1 MKTTLFRILLLTI
14 LVSLILPIIISLSIA
29 FSPDSFLT
37 IPTNN
42 WTSKW
47 FYDFFS
53 QTRWTEAF
61 LRSLIMA
68 ILSTFLSLTLGMPLA
83 YAMTRLNIPWKK
95 LIHGSILLPLIIPPI
110 IIGMGA
116 LPLFYAMRLN
126 GTTFEV
132 VLIHSCLILPIIYL
146 ILKNKIQNISPEIE
160 NVAMGLGAGLFET
173 LWYITLPLLYP
184 AIAISGICGFA
195 ISINET
201 MVALF
206 MAGPTNET
214 ISTITWSQ
222 LKEAPTPLIAVAS
235 IINLII
241 ILIGTIA
248 IKFASITFSYNNNRT
263 NRI

>member
-1 MKTTLFRILLLTI
+1 MKTTLVRILLLTI

-68 ILSTFLSLTLGMPLA
+68 ILSTFLGLTLGMPLA

-160 NVAMGLGAGLFET
+160 NVAMGLGAGIFET

-184 AIAISGICGFA
+184 AIAISGISGFA

-248 IKFASITFSYNNNRT
+248 IKFASITFSYTNNRK

>member
-1 MKTTLFRILLLTI
+1 MKTTLVRILLLTI

-47 FYDFFS
+47 FYDFFY

-160 NVAMGLGAGLFET
+160 NVAMGLGAGIFET

>member
-1 MKTTLFRILLLTI
+1 MKKTFVRILLLSI
-14 LVSLILPIIISLSIA
+14 LVFLILPIIISLSIA

-37 IPTNN
+37 IPTSN

-47 FYDFFS
+47 FYDVFY

-61 LRSLIMA
+61 SRSLIMA
-68 ILSTFLSLTLGMPLA
+68 TLSTFLGLSLGMPLA
-83 YAMTRLNIPWKK
+83 YSMTRLNIPLKEI
-95 LIHGSILLPLIIPPI
+95 IHGSILLPLIIPPV

-116 LPLFYAMRLN
+116 LPVFYAMQLN
-126 GTTFEV
+126 GTIFEIV
-132 VLIHSCLILPIIYL
+132 IMHSCLILPIIYL
-146 ILKNKIQNISPEIE
+146 ILKNKIQNINPEIE
-160 NVAMGLGAGLFET
+160 NVAMGLGAGIFET
-173 LWYITLPLLYP
+173 LWFITLPLLFP
-184 AIAISGICGFA
+184 AIAISGICGFG

-201 MVALF
+201 MVAIF

-241 ILIGTIA
+241 ILIGVGSIKIA
-248 IKFASITFSYNNNRT
+248 STKSSRSNN
-263 NRI
+263 

>member
-1 MKTTLFRILLLTI
+1 MKKTFVRILLLSI
-14 LVSLILPIIISLSIA
+14 LVFLILPIIISLSIA

-37 IPTNN
+37 IPTSN

-47 FYDFFS
+47 FYEFFY

-61 LRSLIMA
+61 SRSLIMA
-68 ILSTFLSLTLGMPLA
+68 TLSTFLSLTLGMPLA
-83 YAMTRLNIPWKK
+83 YAMARLNIPWKK
-95 LIHGSILLPLIIPPI
+95 LIHGSILLPLIIPPV

-116 LPLFYAMRLN
+116 LPVFYAMRLN
-126 GTTFEV
+126 GTIFEIV
-132 VLIHSCLILPIIYL
+132 IMHSCLILPIIYL
-146 ILKNKIQNISPEIE
+146 ILKNKIQNINPEIE
-160 NVAMGLGAGLFET
+160 NVAMGLGAGIFET
-173 LWYITLPLLYP
+173 LWFITLPLLFP
-184 AIAISGICGFA
+184 AIAISGICGFG

-201 MVALF
+201 MVAIF

-241 ILIGTIA
+241 ILIGVGSIKIA
-248 IKFASITFSYNNNRT
+248 STKSSKSNN
-263 NRI
+263 

>member
-1 MKTTLFRILLLTI
+1 MKTTLVRILLLTI

-68 ILSTFLSLTLGMPLA
+68 ILSTFLGLTLGMPLA

-160 NVAMGLGAGLFET
+160 NVAMGLGAGIFET

-184 AIAISGICGFA
+184 AIAISGISGFA

-248 IKFASITFSYNNNRT
+248 IKFASITFSYTNNRT

>member
-29 FSPDSFLT
+29 FSPDSFFT

-42 WTSKW
+42 WTLKW
-47 FYDFFS
+47 FFEFFN

-68 ILSTFLSLTLGMPLA
+68 ILSTFLGLILGMPLA
-83 YAMTRLNIPWKK
+83 YAMTRLNIPLKE
-95 LIHGSILLPLIIPPI
+95 LIHGSILLPLIIPPV

-116 LPLFYAMRLN
+116 LPVFYAMRLN
-126 GTTFEV
+126 GTIFEIV
-132 VLIHSCLILPIIYL
+132 IMHSCLILPIIYL
-146 ILKNKIQNISPEIE
+146 ILKNKIQNINPEIE
-160 NVAMGLGAGLFET
+160 NVAMGLGAGIFET
-173 LWYITLPLLYP
+173 LWFITLPLLIP

-201 MVALF
+201 MVSLF
-206 MAGPTNET
+206 LAGPTNET

-248 IKFASITFSYNNNRT
+248 IKFASITFSYTNNRT

>member
-1 MKTTLFRILLLTI
+1 MKTTLVRILLLTI

-68 ILSTFLSLTLGMPLA
+68 ILSTFLGLTLGMPLA

-248 IKFASITFSYNNNRT
+248 IKFASITFSYTNNRT

>member
-1 MKTTLFRILLLTI
+1 MKTTLVRILLLTI

-47 FYDFFS
+47 FYDFFY

-68 ILSTFLSLTLGMPLA
+68 IASTLLGLILGMPLA
-83 YAMTRLNIPWKK
+83 YAMTRLSIPGKQ
-95 LIHGSILLPLIIPPI
+95 LIHGSILLPLVIPPV
-110 IIGMGA
+110 IIGMGT

-126 GTTFEV
+126 GTKFEV
-132 VLIHSCLILPIIYL
+132 ILMHSCLILPIIYL

-160 NVAMGLGAGLFET
+160 NVAMGLGAGLFEA

>member
-1 MKTTLFRILLLTI
+1 MKTTLVRILLLTI
-14 LVSLILPIIISLSIA
+14 LVYLILPIIISLSIA

-42 WTSKW
+42 LTSKW
-47 FYDFFS
+47 FYDFFY

-68 ILSTFLSLTLGMPLA
+68 ILSTFLSLATAIPLA
-83 YAMTRLNIPWKK
+83 YAMTRFKIPWKK

-116 LPLFYAMRLN
+116 LPLFYGIRLN
-126 GTTFEV
+126 GTIIEI
-132 VLIHSCLILPIIYL
+132 VLIHSSLLLPIIYL
-146 ILKNKIQNISPEIE
+146 VLKNKIKNINPEIE
-160 NVAMGLGAGLFET
+160 NAAMGLGAGLFET
-173 LWYITLPLLYP
+173 LWFITLPLLFP
-184 AIAISGICGFA
+184 AIVISGICGFT

-206 MAGPTNET
+206 MTGPKNET
-214 ISTITWSQ
+214 IATITWSQ
-222 LKEAPTPLIAVAS
+222 LKESPTPLIVVAS

-241 ILIGTIA
+241 IVICAVI
-248 IKFASITFSYNNNRT
+248 IKFSLITFTSNYKDK
-263 NRI
+263 

>member
-1 MKTTLFRILLLTI
+1 MKTTLVRILLLTI

-47 FYDFFS
+47 FYDFFY

-68 ILSTFLSLTLGMPLA
+68 ILSTFLSLTFGMPLA

-160 NVAMGLGAGLFET
+160 NVAMGLGAGIFET

>member
-1 MKTTLFRILLLTI
+1 MKKTFVRILLLSI
-14 LVSLILPIIISLSIA
+14 LVILILPIIISLSIA

-37 IPTNN
+37 IPTSN

-47 FYDFFS
+47 FYEFFY

-68 ILSTFLSLTLGMPLA
+68 ILSTFLGLILGMPLA

-95 LIHGSILLPLIIPPI
+95 LIHGSIFLPLIIPPV

-116 LPLFYAMRLN
+116 LPVFYAMRLN
-126 GTTFEV
+126 GTIFEIV
-132 VLIHSCLILPIIYL
+132 IMHSCLILPIIYL
-146 ILKNKIQNISPEIE
+146 ILKNKIQNINPEIE
-160 NVAMGLGAGLFET
+160 NVAMGLGAGIFET
-173 LWYITLPLLYP
+173 LWFITLPLLIP

-201 MVALF
+201 MVSLF
-206 MAGPTNET
+206 LAGPTNET

-222 LKEAPTPLIAVAS
+222 LKEAPKPLIAVAS

-241 ILIGTIA
+241 FLIGTTA
-248 IKFASITFSYNNNRT
+248 IKFTSITFSNKNNQT

>member
-1 MKTTLFRILLLTI
+1 MKTTLVRILLLTI

-47 FYDFFS
+47 FYDFFY

-68 ILSTFLSLTLGMPLA
+68 ILSTFLGLTLGMPLA

-160 NVAMGLGAGLFET
+160 NVAMGLGAGIFET

-184 AIAISGICGFA
+184 AIAISGISGFA

>member
-1 MKTTLFRILLLTI
+1 MKKTFVRILLLSI
-14 LVSLILPIIISLSIA
+14 LVFLILPIIISLSIA

-37 IPTNN
+37 IPTSN
-42 WTSKW
+42 WTSKG
-47 FYDFFS
+47 FYDVFY

-68 ILSTFLSLTLGMPLA
+68 TLSTFLSLTLGMPLA
-83 YAMTRLNIPWKK
+83 YAMARLNIPWKK
-95 LIHGSILLPLIIPPI
+95 LIHGSILLPLIIPPV

-116 LPLFYAMRLN
+116 LPVFYAMQLN
-126 GTTFEV
+126 GTIFEIV
-132 VLIHSCLILPIIYL
+132 IMHSCLILPIIYL
-146 ILKNKIQNISPEIE
+146 ILKNKIQNINPEIE
-160 NVAMGLGAGLFET
+160 NVAMGLGAGIFET
-173 LWYITLPLLYP
+173 LWFITLPLLFP
-184 AIAISGICGFA
+184 AIAISGICGFG

-201 MVALF
+201 MVAIF

-241 ILIGTIA
+241 ILIGVGSIKIA
-248 IKFASITFSYNNNRT
+248 STKSSRSNN
-263 NRI
+263 

>member
-1 MKTTLFRILLLTI
+1 MKKTFVRILLLSI
-14 LVSLILPIIISLSIA
+14 LVFLILPIIISLSIA

-37 IPTNN
+37 IPTSN

-47 FYDFFS
+47 FYDVFY

-68 ILSTFLSLTLGMPLA
+68 TLSTFLGLSLGMPLA
-83 YAMTRLNIPWKK
+83 YSMTRLNIPLKEI
-95 LIHGSILLPLIIPPI
+95 IHGSILLPLIIPPV

-116 LPLFYAMRLN
+116 LPVFYAMRLN
-126 GTTFEV
+126 GTIFEIV
-132 VLIHSCLILPIIYL
+132 IMHSCLILPIIYL
-146 ILKNKIQNISPEIE
+146 ILKNKIQNINPEIE
-160 NVAMGLGAGLFET
+160 NVAMGLGAGIFET
-173 LWYITLPLLYP
+173 LWFITLPLLFP
-184 AIAISGICGFA
+184 AIAISGICGFG

-201 MVALF
+201 MVAIF

-222 LKEAPTPLIAVAS
+222 LKEAPTPLIAVTS

-241 ILIGTIA
+241 ILIGVGSIKIA
-248 IKFASITFSYNNNRT
+248 STKSSRRNN
-263 NRI
+263 

>member
-1 MKTTLFRILLLTI
+1 MKKTFVRILLLSI
-14 LVSLILPIIISLSIA
+14 LVFLILPIIISLSIA

-37 IPTNN
+37 IPTSN

-47 FYDFFS
+47 FYDVFY

-68 ILSTFLSLTLGMPLA
+68 TLSTFLGLSLGMPLA
-83 YAMTRLNIPWKK
+83 YSMTRLNIPLKEI
-95 LIHGSILLPLIIPPI
+95 IHGSILLPLIIPPV

-116 LPLFYAMRLN
+116 LPVFYAMRLN
-126 GTTFEV
+126 GTIFEIV
-132 VLIHSCLILPIIYL
+132 IMHSCLILPIIYL
-146 ILKNKIQNISPEIE
+146 ILKNKIQNINPEIE
-160 NVAMGLGAGLFET
+160 NVAMGLGAGIFET
-173 LWYITLPLLYP
+173 LWFITLPLLFP
-184 AIAISGICGFA
+184 AIAISGICGFG

-201 MVALF
+201 MVAIF

-241 ILIGTIA
+241 ILIGVGSIKIA
-248 IKFASITFSYNNNRT
+248 STKSSRSNN
-263 NRI
+263 

>member
-1 MKTTLFRILLLTI
+1 MKKTFVRILLLSI
-14 LVSLILPIIISLSIA
+14 LVILILPIIISLSIA

-37 IPTNN
+37 IPTSN

-47 FYDFFS
+47 FYEFFY

-68 ILSTFLSLTLGMPLA
+68 ILSTFLGLILGMPLA
-83 YAMTRLNIPWKK
+83 YAMTRLNIPLKE
-95 LIHGSILLPLIIPPI
+95 LIHGSILLPLIIPPV

-116 LPLFYAMRLN
+116 LPVFYGIRLN
-126 GTTFEV
+126 GTIFEIV
-132 VLIHSCLILPIIYL
+132 IMLSCLILPIIYL
-146 ILKNKIQNISPEIE
+146 ILKNKIQNISPELE
-160 NVAMGLGAGLFET
+160 NVAMGLGAGNLET
-173 LWYITLPLLYP
+173 LWFIILPLLYP

-201 MVALF
+201 MVSLF
-206 MAGPTNET
+206 LAGPTNET

-241 ILIGTIA
+241 FLIGTTA
-248 IKFASITFSYNNNRT
+248 IKFTSITFSNKNNQT

>member
-1 MKTTLFRILLLTI
+1 MKTTLVRILLLTI

-47 FYDFFS
+47 FYDFFY
-53 QTRWTEAF
+53 QTRWAEAF

-68 ILSTFLSLTLGMPLA
+68 ILSTFLSLTFGMPLA

-160 NVAMGLGAGLFET
+160 NVAMGLGAGIFET

-206 MAGPTNET
+206 MAGPTTET

-235 IINLII
+235 INNLII

>member
-1 MKTTLFRILLLTI
+1 MKTTLVRILLLTI

-47 FYDFFS
+47 FYDFFY

-68 ILSTFLSLTLGMPLA
+68 ILSTFLSLTLGMSLA

-160 NVAMGLGAGLFET
+160 NVAMGLGAGIFET

-206 MAGPTNET
+206 MAGATNET

>member
-47 FYDFFS
+47 FYDFFY

-68 ILSTFLSLTLGMPLA
+68 ILSTFLSLTLGMSLA

-132 VLIHSCLILPIIYL
+132 VLTHSCLILPIIYL
-146 ILKNKIQNISPEIE
+146 ILKNKIQNINPEIE
-160 NVAMGLGAGLFET
+160 NVAMGLGAGIFET
-173 LWYITLPLLYP
+173 LWFITLPLLFP

-201 MVALF
+201 MVSLF
-206 MAGPTNET
+206 LAGPTNET

>member
-1 MKTTLFRILLLTI
+1 MKTTLVRILLLTI

-47 FYDFFS
+47 FYDFFY

>member
-68 ILSTFLSLTLGMPLA
+68 ILSTFLSLTLGMSLA

-160 NVAMGLGAGLFET
+160 NVAMGLGAGIFET

-184 AIAISGICGFA
+184 AIAISGISGFA

-248 IKFASITFSYNNNRT
+248 IKFASITFSYTNNRT

>member
-68 ILSTFLSLTLGMPLA
+68 ILSTFLGLTLGMPLA

-184 AIAISGICGFA
+184 AIAISGISGFA

>member
-1 MKTTLFRILLLTI
+1 MKTTLVRILLLTI

-47 FYDFFS
+47 FYDFFH

-68 ILSTFLSLTLGMPLA
+68 ILSTFLSLATAIPLA
-83 YAMTRLNIPWKK
+83 YAMTRLKIPWKK

-116 LPLFYAMRLN
+116 LPLFYGIRLN
-126 GTTFEV
+126 GTIIEI
-132 VLIHSCLILPIIYL
+132 VLIHSSLLLPIIYL
-146 ILKNKIQNISPEIE
+146 VLKNKIKNINPEIE
-160 NVAMGLGAGLFET
+160 NAAMGLGAGLFET
-173 LWYITLPLLYP
+173 LWFITLPLLFP
-184 AIAISGICGFA
+184 AIVISGICGFA

-206 MAGPTNET
+206 MTGPKNET
-214 ISTITWSQ
+214 IATMTWSQ
-222 LKEAPTPLIAVAS
+222 LKESPTPLIVVAS
-235 IINLII
+235 IINLMII
-241 ILIGTIA
+241 VICAVI
-248 IKFASITFSYNNNRT
+248 IKFSLITFTSNYKDK
-263 NRI
+263 